1 MYESTEDW
9 VHGIDLAQEADFD
22 LGPLRVWPA
31 RCEVEWNGDFQT
43 LQRRVMQVLVVLA
56 KARGSVVSQS
66 DLVLRCWRGLSVSDD
81 AIYRCISQLRK
92 LAAGYPDA
100 PYAIE
105 AIPGVGYRLTSS
117 SLGKDDPAVEPT
129 RRQRRFALWLWV
141 AAAVVAILIILA
153 GTYWIVRGRV
163 PDDHLPSRVAVQ
175 LFDTLSNSEDAR
187 SLARRIPNEVV
198 NELGDSQIE
207 TVLAGEQAG
216 HGAPGSASP
225 VPGLVVTGLVRDD
238 ASNLIVDVRIEDG
251 RSHAALWSL
260 EFKRNRGQASGLPM
274 EVAARVADVV
284 NIAIFA
290 RNANPPLT
298 DNSALSALLQTNDMI
313 RESQSDWAQMIER
326 AQGVVA
332 RHPEFA
338 FGHDVLAVAY
348 ATASERINIPDRAEA
363 MQEAARHE
371 AKLTLKLDPADAGA
385 YVVLSWMEPSYR
397 GREAWLLRGMK
408 YGRHPKSPVGALYSY
423 ESWLLSDVGRL
434 REALSSQLVAH
445 ANDEWGAPK
454 TAQLARAYANIGN
467 LPAARA
473 WIQKGVQLW
482 PNHSGIRRYQ
492 RHIAGFYEQPSEA
505 LATFNS
511 MDAQAPAGR
520 DENQIW
526 RSFVKAKAA
535 HSERLMAE
543 TTLQIREAADQ
554 EKISRENEI
563 LMLAALGETRQAL
576 EAANSTLNQRRFES
590 WVLFAPVTRNL
601 RQNPGFVDLAA
612 RMGLIEYW
620 RETGKR
626 PDFCTSPPTRS
637 ECTPQLLAAIKSN

>member
-153 GTYWIVRGRV
+153 GTYWVVRGRV

-175 LFDTLSNSEDAR
+175 LFDALSNSEDAR

-260 EFKRNRGQASGLPM
+260 EFKRNRGEASGLPM

-363 MQEAARHE
+363 MKEAARHE

-590 WVLFAPVTRNL
+590 WVLFAPITRNL